1 MSSNEVC
8 LYVPNQEMAVYW
20 RDPIKIQGCE
30 KLLSNGLATD
40 DLYKKQFLKIG
51 VGARH
56 HSVDVF
62 EIGSS
67 GILTWYIIA
76 LRDLPQEF
84 LHLSSLDL
92 TFVLCKFMLT
102 YLSAIS

>member
-1 MSSNEVC
+1 MF
-8 LYVPNQEMAVYW
+8 LIKKW
-20 RDPIKIQGCE
+20 RSIEIPSRFRGVRSYLAMGSQQMTCVKNSFLNRGRCSASLSGC
-30 KLLSNGLATD
+30 
-40 DLYKKQFLKIG
+40 
-51 VGARH
+51 
-56 HSVDVF
+56 F

-102 YLSAIS
+102 CLSAIS

>member
-1 MSSNEVC
+1 MSVVAITDFFEIGSSGI
-8 LYVPNQEMAVYW
+8 LTWYIIAL
-20 RDPIKIQGCE
+20 RDLPLE
-30 KLLSNGLATD
+30 FLLATD
-40 DLYKKQFLKIG
+40 DLCKKQFLKIG

-102 YLSAIS
+102 CLSAIS